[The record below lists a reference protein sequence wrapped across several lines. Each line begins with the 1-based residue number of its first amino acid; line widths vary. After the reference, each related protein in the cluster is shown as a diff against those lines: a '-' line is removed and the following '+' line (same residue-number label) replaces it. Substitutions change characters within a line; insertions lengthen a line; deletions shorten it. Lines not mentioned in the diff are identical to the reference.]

1 MSVENR
7 STFHRLVR
15 LCWSYADN
23 IISIAVA
30 ILAAYV
36 SAFGGKTD
44 LAIAATATVLGI
56 LAFGAIRDRAARDE
70 LKRNAM
76 TLQRLVEA
84 QRQSV
89 SPDRFFTRASSDC
102 AALAGAESHLLGL
115 QETARLI
122 GVTYR
127 QDILSL
133 LPRGGQVLCI
143 CALDS
148 PGVARVFAL

>member
-1 MSVENR
+1 MSVENT
-7 STFHRLVR
+7 SAFHRFVR
-15 LCWSYADN
+15 LCWSNADN

-30 ILAAYV
+30 ILAAYI

-89 SPDRFFTRASSDC
+89 SPDRFFTLASSDC
-102 AALAGAESHLLGL
+102 AALAGSESVLLVL

-122 GVTYR
+122 AESAR
-127 QDILSL
+127 QDIPTL
-133 LPRGGQVLCI
+133 LQLARQVC
-143 CALDS
+143 
-148 PGVARVFAL
+148 